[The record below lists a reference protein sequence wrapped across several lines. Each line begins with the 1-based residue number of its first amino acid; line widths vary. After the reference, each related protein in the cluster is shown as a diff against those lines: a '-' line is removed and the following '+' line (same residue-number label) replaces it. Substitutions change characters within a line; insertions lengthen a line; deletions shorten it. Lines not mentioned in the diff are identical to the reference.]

1 MIKKVDERIRTL
13 IENCVKA
20 HHRSIVII
28 GDKSPDQSEFASYVE
43 QIDGQVKSDRVV
55 VL

>member
-28 GDKSPDQSEFASYVE
+28 GDKSPDQ